1 MSEKENVQTNL
12 PERKKSGP
20 MGGAMGGPMGMSRGG
35 GKAKNFKASMG
46 KLIKYLKPYA
56 VWLTIAL
63 IFTAAAT
70 TLSILAPGYIR
81 DITNEITKALML
93 SEMTASKVLI
103 DMSKIA
109 SIGIILIIFYLTSLL
124 LNFLQTFIMSGIT
137 QGVSKSLR
145 TKISQKINKIPLKY
159 FDSHNVGDTLSRVT
173 NDVDTIGQTLNQSVA
188 TLFSSVIMLIGV
200 LIAMFVTCWQLSL
213 TAIVTVPLSVIIIM
227 ITVKFSQKYFV
238 AQQRHLGTLN
248 GQIEENYSGQSVVKA
263 FNGEKKAKETFNKT
277 NEKLFKSSKN
287 SQFFSLLP
295 MPIMS
300 FISNLGFVAVCVIGG
315 ILFIDGKID
324 VGVIT
329 SFFIYI
335 RLFQNPMVQ
344 ISQAAGN
351 LQHAAAAAERV
362 FEFLEEKE
370 QEDESRKTTLIKDV
384 KGKVEF
390 KNVKFGYDENRI
402 IIKDFS
408 ANVKPGQ
415 KVAIVGPTGAGKT
428 TMINLL
434 MRFYEINDGQIF
446 IDDVPINEMKR
457 EDVRNLFGMVLQ
469 DTWLFNGTIKEN
481 IIYSKQ
487 NVSDEEVI
495 KACEAANIDHFIRTL
510 PNGYDMI
517 LEDDSSISSGQ
528 KQLLTIARAMVQ
540 NSPMLILDEATSN
553 VDTRTEQLIQDAMD
567 KVTKGR
573 TSFVIAHRLSTI
585 KNADLILVMKNGD
598 IIESGNHTQLIEQ
611 QGFYYDLYNSQF
623 VLTKAEVVNSD

>member
-1 MSEKENVQTNL
+1 MSKIENTQTN
-12 PERKKSGP
+12 PSAAKPRGPMGGPMGGGP
-20 MGGAMGGPMGMSRGG
+20 MGGARGG

-56 VWLTIAL
+56 FWLVLAL
-63 IFTAAAT
+63 VFTAGAT
-70 TLSILAPGYIR
+70 VLSVLAPSYIR
-81 DITNEITKALML
+81 KITIEIAVSIPSKVFPNGLPIN
-93 SEMTASKVLI
+93 MTAV
-103 DMSKIA
+103 A
-109 SIGIILIIFYLTSLL
+109 SIGVILVIFYLTSLL
-124 LNFLQTFIMSGIT
+124 LNFLQSFIMAGIN

-145 TKISQKINKIPLKY
+145 KKISQKINKVPLKY
-159 FDSHNVGDTLSRVT
+159 FDSHNTGDTLSRVT
-173 NDVDTIGQTLNQSVA
+173 NDIDTIGQTLNQSVA
-188 TLFSSVIMLIGV
+188 TLFSSVIMLVGV

-213 TAIVTVPLSVIIIM
+213 TAVVTVPLSFILIM
-227 ITVKFSQKYFV
+227 IIVKFSQKYFV
-238 AQQRHLGTLN
+238 AQQKQLGVLN

-263 FNGEKKAKETFNKT
+263 FNGEAKAKETFDKT
-277 NEKLFKSSKN
+277 NDKLFKSTKN
-287 SQFFSLLP
+287 SQFFSGLM
-295 MPIMS
+295 MPVMS
-300 FISNLGFVAVCVIGG
+300 FISNLGFVAVCVVGG

-324 VGVIT
+324 LGVIT

-335 RLFQNPMVQ
+335 RLFQNPMMQ

-351 LQHAAAAAERV
+351 LQHTAAAAERV
-362 FEFLEEKE
+362 FEFLDEPE
-370 QEDESRKTTLIKDV
+370 QQDESGKTTVLKNV

-390 KNVKFGYDENRI
+390 KNVKFGYDENKI

-408 ANVKPGQ
+408 AVVKPGQ

-434 MRFYEINDGQIF
+434 MRFYEINDGEIL
-446 IDDVPINEMKR
+446 IDDVSINELKR
-457 EDVRNLFGMVLQ
+457 EDVRELFGMVLQ

-481 IIYSKQ
+481 IVYSKE
-487 NVSDEEVI
+487 NVTDEQIV

-510 PNGYDMI
+510 PNGYDMV
-517 LEDDSSISSGQ
+517 LEDDSNISSGQ
-528 KQLLTIARAMVQ
+528 RQLLTIARAMIQ

-585 KNADLILVMKNGD
+585 KNADLILVMKDGD
-598 IIESGNHTQLIEQ
+598 IIESGTHAQLLEKD
-611 QGFYYDLYNSQF
+611 GFYSDLYNSQF
-623 VLTKAEVVNSD
+623 ALKTSGAENLS